1 MSLKRIIP
9 KGVNLLH
16 KSVVRFKST
25 TSAESS
31 SPSNEELNL
40 KEVLKNIVSI
50 VTSQSSKDVANLVV
64 IWTGIAGAFFIAWE
78 FFSIGQLKVEFAGM
92 RQDIASQTEI
102 SRQER
107 VSQAEISRQD
117 RVFQAERTD
126 KLFENLM
133 NQTTDNQKQFAQNQQ
148 QFATLTGQFA
158 FLAKEN
164 AEASKKADERYFE
177 LLNALKK

>member
-117 RVFQAERTD
+117 RVFQAESTD
-126 KLFENLM
+126 KLYENLM
-133 NQTTDNQKQFAQNQQ
+133 NQPTDNQKQFAQHQQ